1 MDFGLWEID
10 FGLCKKWTLDFV
22 KMDFGLSKNGL
33 WTFEKWTLDFA
44 KMDFGLPKMDF
55 DVRELLNS
63 SFEVIITSPV

>member
-1 MDFGLWEID
+1 MDFGL
-10 FGLCKKWTLDFV
+10 C
-22 KMDFGLSKNGL
+22 KNGL